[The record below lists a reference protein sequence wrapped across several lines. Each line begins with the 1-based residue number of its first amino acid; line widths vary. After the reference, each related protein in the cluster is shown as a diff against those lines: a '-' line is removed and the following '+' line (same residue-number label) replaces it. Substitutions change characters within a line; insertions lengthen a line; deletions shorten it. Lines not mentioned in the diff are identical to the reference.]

1 MRRRSAASKSHSKTS
16 VVFAS
21 SERSRRKTRST
32 VQAPFEENNSKAIAE
47 PIARNARASS
57 TKRRG
62 LSQRSQART
71 NAPFGL
77 FPARRK
83 RSRRPV
89 KKSLRCPPN
98 HRARRSEE
106 HTSELQ

>member
-32 VQAPFEENNSKAIAE
+32 VHAPFEEKNSKATSA

-57 TKRRG
+57 TNNLG

-77 FPARRK
+77 FPARR
-83 RSRRPV
+83 
-89 KKSLRCPPN
+89 
-98 HRARRSEE
+98 RRSPKAVPGGFRGAPN
-106 HTSELQ
+106 QRG